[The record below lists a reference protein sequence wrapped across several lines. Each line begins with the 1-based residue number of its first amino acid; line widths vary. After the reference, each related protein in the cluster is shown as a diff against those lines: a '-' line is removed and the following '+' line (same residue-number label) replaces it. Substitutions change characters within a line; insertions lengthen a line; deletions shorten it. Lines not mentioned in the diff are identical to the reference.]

1 MTASLPVSRFW
12 RDDALPHLELR
23 SVRDGRQV
31 CHARHAHETFSVG
44 LVTGGR
50 SSYLNGTSRQHIG
63 AGTLVL
69 MNPGDVH
76 ACNPLGDRPWAY
88 HMLYVDAGWLGELQQ
103 ELDGGTGFRPFR
115 AIRSDDAELRTGLSR
130 LVATLTSEDR
140 EPLARQ
146 GAAVEFF
153 SQLHQRLQPGPAFE
167 RPDNRR
173 LARAAEYIA
182 EQHARPLRLED
193 ICREVGLSPAYLV
206 RAFKARYGMTP
217 HAYLI
222 NRRVQVARA
231 RLRQGRPIADAALE
245 AGFADQAHLQ
255 RAFKQLLAATPGHY
269 RRAQPSSR

>member
-146 GAAVEFF
+146 A
-153 SQLHQRLQPGPAFE
+153 
-167 RPDNRR
+167 RR
-173 LARAAEYIA
+173 WGSSRNCTNA
-182 EQHARPLRLED
+182 
-193 ICREVGLSPAYLV
+193 C
-206 RAFKARYGMTP
+206 
-217 HAYLI
+217 
-222 NRRVQVARA
+222 NRA
-231 RLRQGRPIADAALE
+231 RRSRGRTTGGWSGRPN
-245 AGFADQAHLQ
+245 
-255 RAFKQLLAATPGHY
+255 TS
-269 RRAQPSSR
+269 PSSMPGRSGSRTSAARSGCRRPTSSAPSRPATA